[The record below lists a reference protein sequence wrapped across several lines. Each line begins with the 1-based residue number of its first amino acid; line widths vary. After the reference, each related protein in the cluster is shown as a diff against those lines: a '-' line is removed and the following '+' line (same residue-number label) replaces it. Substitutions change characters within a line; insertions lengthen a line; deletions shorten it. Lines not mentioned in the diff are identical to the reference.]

1 MDGDAKLYYRREL
14 MSLLGGVLSTTI
26 YLWLISRLF
35 VLGGFVLFTEFLKS
49 N

>member
-14 MSLLGGVLSTTI
+14 MGLFGEFFLDYWI
-26 YLWLISRLF
+26 ISRLF
-35 VLGGFVLFTEFLKS
+35 VLGGFVLFTEFSKS